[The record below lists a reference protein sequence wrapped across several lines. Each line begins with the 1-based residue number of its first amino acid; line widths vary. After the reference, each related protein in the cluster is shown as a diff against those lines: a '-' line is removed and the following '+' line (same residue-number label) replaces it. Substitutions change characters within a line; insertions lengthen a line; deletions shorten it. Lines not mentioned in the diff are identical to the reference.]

1 MSHDHH
7 RHDHDKGFMANVHWL
22 LKIHKFWQADT
33 NRAIVDMVDPQPGES
48 LLDVGAGMGPA
59 TVLAAAR
66 GASVVAVPHCV
77 AGVVAVEG
85 RCQCQT
91 WQLVDVV

>member
-33 NRAIVDMVDPQPGES
+33 NLFVAE
-48 LLDVGAGMGPA
+48 
-59 TVLAAAR
+59 
-66 GASVVAVPHCV
+66 VV
-77 AGVVAVEG
+77 
-85 RCQCQT
+85 Q
-91 WQLVDVV
+91 